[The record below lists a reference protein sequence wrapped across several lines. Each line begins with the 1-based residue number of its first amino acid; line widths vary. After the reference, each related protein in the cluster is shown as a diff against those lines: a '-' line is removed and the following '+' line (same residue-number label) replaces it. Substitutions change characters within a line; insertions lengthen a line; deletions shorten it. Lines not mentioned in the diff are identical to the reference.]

1 MIRQEISTILLEMR
15 SASIQA
21 SSTPTKVNYYQL
33 IRKYG
38 MPLLGQKFNTI
49 HSYELCHYLK
59 TNFNM
64 KIDNIT
70 LNQILAEICPE
81 LDMKLKPLNE
91 LGYVGC
97 PGALISAY
105 SIELH

>member
-21 SSTPTKVNYYQL
+21 SSTPTKVNYYHL
-33 IRKYG
+33 VRKYE
-38 MPLLGQKFNTI
+38 MPFLGQKYNTI

-59 TNFNM
+59 ANFNM
-64 KIDNIT
+64 NIDNKK
-70 LNQILAEICPE
+70 LNQILEEICPS
-81 LDMKLKPLNE
+81 LDMKLRPLNE

>member
-1 MIRQEISTILLEMR
+1 MIRQKISAVLLEMR

-21 SSTPTKVNYYQL
+21 GSTPSKANYYQL

-38 MPLLGQKFNTI
+38 MPFLGHKFNTI

-64 KIDNIT
+64 NVDNRI
-70 LNQILAEICPE
+70 LNQILEEICPS
-81 LDMKLKPLNE
+81 LDMKLTPLNE
-91 LGYVGC
+91 LGYIGC
-97 PGALISAY
+97 PNALISAY
-105 SIELH
+105 SVELH